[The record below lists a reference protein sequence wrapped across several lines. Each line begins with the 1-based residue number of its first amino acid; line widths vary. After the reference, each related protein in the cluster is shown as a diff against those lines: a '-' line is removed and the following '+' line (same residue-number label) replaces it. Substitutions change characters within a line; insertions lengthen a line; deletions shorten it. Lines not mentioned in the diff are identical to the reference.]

1 LFERGASPT
10 QYFSGA
16 PQISA
21 QQLPNGSWQGT
32 IAQGTFKR
40 DMRANASYTGP
51 VTSQFYNMVKDE
63 EIFHK
68 GQLEGTSS
76 NIISDLWLAQNVMNE
91 VNAKGPYLAP
101 TQNAATALV
110 QNSFQAALTNET
122 TRSEVIAFTYPPGP
136 NGRRCRIEAEAKNAA
151 GARFRVILK
160 CTYTACP

>member
-1 LFERGASPT
+1 
-10 QYFSGA
+10 
-16 PQISA
+16 
-21 QQLPNGSWQGT
+21 
-32 IAQGTFKR
+32 
-40 DMRANASYTGP
+40 MRANASYTGP